1 MRVIVT
7 GGLGFIGSN
16 FIDHVL
22 ENHNEITSVLNIDRC
37 DYCARVNNVSRCS
50 DPRYTYVQ
58 ADITNMSKMKRL
70 FSDFK
75 PDVVVHFAAQS
86 HVDTSFEN
94 AEQYIHDNIIG
105 TYTILECVKEFRTS
119 REATCLSSCATNFP
133 PTAERS
139 DSGCRL
145 VHISTDE
152 VYGEVDLDE
161 TSHPDTSVL
170 NPTNP
175 YSATKAGAELLVRA
189 YGHSFKIPYVITRG
203 NNVFGPKQYPEKV
216 IPSFIDAMMKGNPCK
231 VHGEGRSRRNFI
243 YVDDVSRAVMT
254 VLQRGKNG
262 TVYNIGTRNEY
273 SVLDVFDI
281 LRELVNPEATKIHV
295 GDRPHNDKRYAV
307 DSSALQE
314 LGWSEQV
321 SFRDAIQKTV
331 EWYKENA
338 AWYT

>member
-1 MRVIVT
+1 MRVFVT

-22 ENHNEITSVLNIDRC
+22 ENHSEITAILNIDRC
-37 DYCARVNNVSRCS
+37 DYCARVHNVSRCS

-58 ADITNMSKMKRL
+58 ADITNMAKMKRL
-70 FSDFK
+70 FRDFK
-75 PDVVVHFAAQS
+75 PDAVVHFAAQS

-94 AEQYIHDNIIG
+94 AEQYIKDNIIG
-105 TYTILECVKEFRTS
+105 TYTILECVKES
-119 REATCLSSCATNFP
+119 M
-133 PTAERS
+133 
-139 DSGCRL
+139 CRL

-161 TSHPDTSVL
+161 TSNSETSVL

-175 YSATKAGAELLVRA
+175 YSATKAGAELLIKA
-189 YGHSFKIPYVITRG
+189 YGHSFGIPYVITRG

-216 IPSFIDAMMKGNPCK
+216 IPAFIDAMMKGDPCK

-254 VLQRGKNG
+254 VLHKGVSG
-262 TVYNIGTRNEY
+262 TVYNIGTHNEY
-273 SVLDVFDI
+273 SVLEVFDI
-281 LRELVNPEATKIHV
+281 LRELVNSEATKVHV

-307 DSSALQE
+307 DSEALKQ

-321 SFRDAIQKTV
+321 PFDIAIRKTV
-331 EWYKENA
+331 DWYKANTS
-338 AWYT
+338 WYT

>member
-1 MRVIVT
+1 MRVLVT

-22 ENHNEITSVLNIDRC
+22 ENHAEITAVLNVDRC
-37 DYCARVNNVSRCS
+37 DYCARVHNVSRCS

-94 AEQYIHDNIIG
+94 AEQYIKDNIIG
-105 TYTILECVKEFRTS
+105 TYTILECVKE
-119 REATCLSSCATNFP
+119 
-133 PTAERS
+133 
-139 DSGCRL
+139 SGCRL

-152 VYGEVDLDE
+152 VYGEVGLDE
-161 TSHPDTSVL
+161 TSNSETSVL

-175 YSATKAGAELLVRA
+175 YSATKAGAELMVKA
-189 YGHSFKIPYVITRG
+189 YGHSFGIPYVITRG

-216 IPSFIDAMMKGNPCK
+216 IPAFIDAMMKGDPCK

-273 SVLDVFDI
+273 SVLEVFDI
-281 LRELVNPEATKIHV
+281 LRDLVNLEATKIHV

-307 DSSALQE
+307 DSSALQG

-321 SFRDAIQKTV
+321 PFDIAIRKTV
-331 EWYKENA
+331 EWYKENT

>member
-1 MRVIVT
+1 MRVLVT

-22 ENHNEITSVLNIDRC
+22 ENHNETTAILNIDRC
-37 DYCARVNNVSRCS
+37 DYCARIHNVSQSS
-50 DPRYTYVQ
+50 DSRYSYVQ
-58 ADITNMSKMKRL
+58 TDITNMSHMKRL
-70 FSDFK
+70 FREFA

-94 AEQYIHDNIIG
+94 AEQYIKDNIIG
-105 TYTILECVKEFRTS
+105 TYTVLECVKES
-119 REATCLSSCATNFP
+119 K
-133 PTAERS
+133 
-139 DSGCRL
+139 CRL

-152 VYGEVDLDE
+152 VYGEVGLDE
-161 TSHPDTSVL
+161 TSNSETSVL

-175 YSATKAGAELLVRA
+175 YSATKAGAELLVKA
-189 YGHSFKIPYVITRG
+189 YGHSFGIPYVITRG

-216 IPSFIDAMMKGNPCK
+216 IPAFIDAMMKGNPCRI
-231 VHGEGRSRRNFI
+231 HGEGRSRRNFI

-254 VLQRGKNG
+254 VLQHGKNG

-273 SVLDVFDI
+273 SVLEIFDI
-281 LRELVNPEATKIHV
+281 LRDLVNPKATKIHV
-295 GDRPHNDKRYAV
+295 NDRPHNDKRYAV

-321 SFRDAIQKTV
+321 SFREAIQKTV
-331 EWYKENA
+331 DWYKANTS
-338 AWYT
+338 WYT

>member
-1 MRVIVT
+1 MRVFVT

-22 ENHNEITSVLNIDRC
+22 VNHTEITAVLNIDRC
-37 DYCARVNNVSRCS
+37 DYCARVHNVSHAS
-50 DPRYTYVQ
+50 DPRYSYVQ

-70 FSDFK
+70 FHEFK

-105 TYTILECVKEFRTS
+105 TYTILECVKE
-119 REATCLSSCATNFP
+119 
-133 PTAERS
+133 
-139 DSGCRL
+139 SGCRL

-161 TSHPDTSVL
+161 TSNSETSVL

-175 YSATKAGAELLVRA
+175 YSATKAGAELLVKA

-216 IPSFIDAMMKGNPCK
+216 IPAFINAMLKGEPCN
-231 VHGEGRSRRNFI
+231 VHGSGQSRRNFI

-254 VLQRGKNG
+254 VLTKGKNG

-281 LRELVNPEATKIHV
+281 LQSLVNPSATKVHV

-321 SFRDAIQKTV
+321 PFRDAIRQTV
-331 EWYKENA
+331 EWYIKYPE
-338 AWYT
+338 WYCV

>member
-1 MRVIVT
+1 MRVLTT

-16 FIDHVL
+16 FIDHIL
-22 ENHNEITSVLNIDRC
+22 TNQTEITAVLNIDRC
-37 DYCARVNNVSRCS
+37 DYCARVHNVSNCN
-50 DPRYTYVQ
+50 DPRYSYVQ

-70 FSDFK
+70 FREFK

-105 TYTILECVKEFRTS
+105 TYTILECVKET
-119 REATCLSSCATNFP
+119 
-133 PTAERS
+133 
-139 DSGCRL
+139 GCRL

-152 VYGEVDLDE
+152 VYGEVDIDE
-161 TSHPDTSVL
+161 TSNSETSVL

-175 YSATKAGAELLVRA
+175 YSATKAGAELLVKA

-216 IPSFIDAMMKGNPCK
+216 IPAFINAMMKGEHCNI
-231 VHGEGRSRRNFI
+231 HGSGQSRRNFI

-254 VLQRGKNG
+254 VLDKGKNG

-273 SVLDVFDI
+273 SVLEVFDI
-281 LRELVNPEATKIHV
+281 LRGLVNSEATKIHV

-307 DSSALQE
+307 DSSALHE

-321 SFRDAIQKTV
+321 PFQEAIRQTV
-331 EWYKENA
+331 DWYMKHPD
-338 AWYT
+338 WYCV

>member
-1 MRVIVT
+1 MRVLTT

-16 FIDHVL
+16 FIDHVIT
-22 ENHNEITSVLNIDRC
+22 NHTEITAVMNIDRC
-37 DYCARVNNVSRCS
+37 DYCARVHNVSMAN
-50 DPRYTYVQ
+50 DPRYAYVQ

-70 FSDFK
+70 FREFK
-75 PDVVVHFAAQS
+75 PEVVVHFAAQS

-94 AEQYIHDNIIG
+94 AQQYIHDNIIG
-105 TYTILECVKEFRTS
+105 TYTVLECVKET
-119 REATCLSSCATNFP
+119 
-133 PTAERS
+133 
-139 DSGCRL
+139 GCRL

-152 VYGEVDLDE
+152 VYGEVGLDE
-161 TSHPDTSVL
+161 TSNSETSVL

-175 YSATKAGAELLVRA
+175 YSATKAGAELLVKA

-216 IPSFIDAMMKGNPCK
+216 VPAFIKAMMKGEPCNI
-231 VHGEGRSRRNFI
+231 HGSGQSRRNFI

-254 VLQRGKNG
+254 VLDKGKNG

-273 SVLDVFDI
+273 SVLEVFDI
-281 LRELVNPEATKIHV
+281 LRELVNSEATKIHV

-321 SFRDAIQKTV
+321 PFQEAIRQTV
-331 EWYKENA
+331 DWYMKHPD
-338 AWYT
+338 WYCV

>member
-1 MRVIVT
+1 MRVFVT

-22 ENHNEITSVLNIDRC
+22 ENHSEITAILNIDRC
-37 DYCARVNNVSRCS
+37 DYCARVHNVSRCS
-50 DPRYTYVQ
+50 DPRYAYVQ
-58 ADITNMSKMKRL
+58 ADITNMAKMKRL
-70 FSDFK
+70 FHDFK
-75 PDVVVHFAAQS
+75 PDAVVHFAAQS

-94 AEQYIHDNIIG
+94 AEQYIKDNIIG
-105 TYTILECVKEFRTS
+105 TYTILECVKES
-119 REATCLSSCATNFP
+119 M
-133 PTAERS
+133 
-139 DSGCRL
+139 CRL

-175 YSATKAGAELLVRA
+175 YSATKAGAELLVKA

-216 IPSFIDAMMKGNPCK
+216 VPVFIDAIMKGEPCK
-231 VHGEGRSRRNFI
+231 IHGEGLSRRNFI

-254 VLQRGKNG
+254 VLHKGTSG
-262 TVYNIGTRNEY
+262 TVYNIGTCNEY
-273 SVLDVFDI
+273 SVNEIFETI
-281 LRELVNPEATKIHV
+281 REIIGQGTKV
-295 GDRPHNDKRYAV
+295 YVEDRPHNDKRYAV
-307 DSSALQE
+307 DSEALKQ

-321 SFRDAIQKTV
+321 PFDIAIRKTV
-331 EWYKENA
+331 DWYKANTS
-338 AWYT
+338 WYT

>member
-1 MRVIVT
+1 MRVLVT

-22 ENHNEITSVLNIDRC
+22 ENHTEITAILNIDRC
-37 DYCARVNNVSRCS
+37 DYCARVHNVSCNG
-50 DPRYTYVQ
+50 DPRYSYIQ

-70 FSDFK
+70 FREFK

-105 TYTILECVKEFRTS
+105 TYTILECV
-119 REATCLSSCATNFP
+119 REAT
-133 PTAERS
+133 
-139 DSGCRL
+139 CRL

-152 VYGEVDLDE
+152 VYGEVGLDE
-161 TSHPDTSVL
+161 TSNSETSVL

-175 YSATKAGAELLVRA
+175 YSATKAGAELLVKA
-189 YGHSFKIPYVITRG
+189 YGHSFGIPYVITRG

-216 IPSFIDAMMKGNPCK
+216 IPAFIDAMMKGTPCRI
-231 VHGEGRSRRNFI
+231 HGEGRSRRNFI

-254 VLQRGKNG
+254 VLQCGKNG
-262 TVYNIGTRNEY
+262 TVYNIGTHNEY

-281 LRELVNPEATKIHV
+281 LRTLVNTDATKIHV
-295 GDRPHNDKRYAV
+295 DDRPHNDKRYAV
-307 DSSALQE
+307 DSSALHE

-321 SFRDAIQKTV
+321 SFKDAIQRTV
-331 EWYKENA
+331 EWYKANTS
-338 AWYT
+338 WYT

>member
-1 MRVIVT
+1 MRVFVT

-22 ENHNEITSVLNIDRC
+22 ENHPEVVAILNIDRC
-37 DYCARVNNVSRCS
+37 DYCARVHNVSRFS
-50 DPRYTYVQ
+50 DPRYAYVQ
-58 ADITNMSKMKRL
+58 ADITNMAKMKRL
-70 FSDFK
+70 FHEFK

-94 AEQYIHDNIIG
+94 AEQYIKDNIIG
-105 TYTILECVKEFRTS
+105 TYTILECVKE
-119 REATCLSSCATNFP
+119 
-133 PTAERS
+133 
-139 DSGCRL
+139 SGCRL

-175 YSATKAGAELLVRA
+175 YSATKAGAELLVKA
-189 YGHSFKIPYVITRG
+189 YGHSFGIPYVITRG

-216 IPSFIDAMMKGNPCK
+216 IPAFIDAMMKGDSCK

-254 VLQRGKNG
+254 VLQNGKSG
-262 TVYNIGTRNEY
+262 TVYNIGTHNEY
-273 SVLDVFDI
+273 SVLEVFDI
-281 LRELVNPEATKIHV
+281 LRELVNSDATKVHV

-307 DSSALQE
+307 DSEALKQ

-321 SFRDAIQKTV
+321 PFDIAIRKTV
-331 EWYKENA
+331 DWYKANTS
-338 AWYT
+338 WYT

>member
-1 MRVIVT
+1 MFHEFT
-7 GGLGFIGSN
+7 
-16 FIDHVL
+16 
-22 ENHNEITSVLNIDRC
+22 
-37 DYCARVNNVSRCS
+37 
-50 DPRYTYVQ
+50 
-58 ADITNMSKMKRL
+58 
-70 FSDFK
+70 
-75 PDVVVHFAAQS
+75 PDVVIHFAAQS

-105 TYTILECVKEFRTS
+105 TYTILECVKEIRAS

-175 YSATKAGAELLVRA
+175 YSATKAGAELLVKA
-189 YGHSFKIPYVITRG
+189 YGHSFGIPYVITRG

-216 IPSFIDAMMKGNPCK
+216 IPAFIDAMMKGEPCK
-231 VHGEGRSRRNFI
+231 IHGEGRSRRNFI
-243 YVDDVSRAVMT
+243 YVDDVSRAVMA
-254 VLQRGKNG
+254 VLQHGKNG

-273 SVLDVFDI
+273 SVLEVFDI
-281 LRELVNPEATKIHV
+281 LRELVNPDATKINV
-295 GDRPHNDKRYAV
+295 NDRPHNDKRYAV
-307 DSSALQE
+307 DSSALYE
-314 LGWSEQV
+314 IGWSEQV
-321 SFRDAIQKTV
+321 SFDDAIQKTV
-331 EWYKENA
+331 QWYKENA
-338 AWYT
+338 FWYT

>member
-1 MRVIVT
+1 MRVLVT

-22 ENHNEITSVLNIDRC
+22 VNHSEITAVLNIDRC
-37 DYCARVNNVSRCS
+37 DYCARVHNVSHAEDS
-50 DPRYTYVQ
+50 RYSYVQ

-70 FSDFK
+70 FREFK
-75 PDVVVHFAAQS
+75 PDAVIHFAAQS

-94 AEQYIHDNIIG
+94 AEQYISDNIIG
-105 TYTILECVKEFRTS
+105 TYTVLECVKE
-119 REATCLSSCATNFP
+119 N
-133 PTAERS
+133 
-139 DSGCRL
+139 GCRL

-152 VYGEVDLDE
+152 VYGEVDIDE
-161 TSHPDTSVL
+161 TSHPMTSVL

-216 IPSFIDAMMKGNPCK
+216 VPAFINAMMSHQPCTI
-231 VHGEGRSRRNFI
+231 HGEGKSRRNFI

-254 VLQRGKNG
+254 VLQKGVTG
-262 TVYNIGTRNEY
+262 TVYNIGTKNEY
-273 SVLDVFDI
+273 SVNEIFDL
-281 LRELVNPEATKIHV
+281 LRVLVDPDATKVHV

-321 SFRDAIQKTV
+321 DFHDAIKKTV
-331 EWYKENA
+331 IWYMEHPEWYCVRMA
-338 AWYT
+338 

>member
-1 MRVIVT
+1 MRVLTT

-22 ENHNEITSVLNIDRC
+22 TKHTEIIAVMNIDRC
-37 DYCARVNNVSRCS
+37 DYCARVHNVSHANDS
-50 DPRYTYVQ
+50 RYSYVQ

-70 FSDFK
+70 FREFK

-105 TYTILECVKEFRTS
+105 TYTILECVKET
-119 REATCLSSCATNFP
+119 
-133 PTAERS
+133 
-139 DSGCRL
+139 GCRL
-145 VHISTDE
+145 IHISTDE
-152 VYGEVDLDE
+152 VYGEVGLDE
-161 TSHPDTSVL
+161 TSNSETSVL

-175 YSATKAGAELLVRA
+175 YSATKAGAELLVKA

-216 IPSFIDAMMKGNPCK
+216 VPAFIKAMMKGEPCNI
-231 VHGEGRSRRNFI
+231 HGSGQSRRNFI

-254 VLQRGKNG
+254 ILDKGKNG

-273 SVLDVFDI
+273 SVLEVFDI
-281 LRELVNPEATKIHV
+281 LRELVNSEATKIHV

-307 DSSALQE
+307 DSSSLQD

-321 SFRDAIQKTV
+321 PFQEAIRQTV
-331 EWYKENA
+331 DWYMKHPD
-338 AWYT
+338 WYCV

>member
-1 MRVIVT
+1 MRVFVT

-22 ENHNEITSVLNIDRC
+22 ENHSEIEAILNVDRC
-37 DYCARVNNVSRCS
+37 DYCARVHNVSRCS
-50 DPRYTYVQ
+50 DPRYSYIQ

-70 FSDFK
+70 FREFK
-75 PDVVVHFAAQS
+75 PGVVIHFAAQS

-105 TYTILECVKEFRTS
+105 TYTILECVK
-119 REATCLSSCATNFP
+119 
-133 PTAERS
+133 
-139 DSGCRL
+139 DSKCRL

-175 YSATKAGAELLVRA
+175 YSATKAGAELLVKA

-216 IPSFIDAMMKGNPCK
+216 IPAFIDAMMKGNPCRI
-231 VHGEGRSRRNFI
+231 HGEGRSRRNFI

-254 VLQRGKNG
+254 VLQNGKNG

-273 SVLDVFDI
+273 SVLEVFDI
-281 LRELVNPEATKIHV
+281 LRELVNSEATKIHM

-307 DSSALQE
+307 DSSALHE

-321 SFRDAIQKTV
+321 PFQDAIQRTV
-331 EWYKENA
+331 DWYKANTS
-338 AWYT
+338 WYT

>member
-1 MRVIVT
+1 MRVFVT

-16 FIDHVL
+16 FIDHVI
-22 ENHNEITSVLNIDRC
+22 ENHTEITSILNIDRC
-37 DYCARVNNVSRCS
+37 DYCARVHNVSRCS

-58 ADITNMSKMKRL
+58 ADITNMAKMKRL
-70 FSDFK
+70 FRDFK
-75 PDVVVHFAAQS
+75 PDAVVHFAAQS

-94 AEQYIHDNIIG
+94 AEQYIKDNIIG
-105 TYTILECVKEFRTS
+105 TYTILECVKES
-119 REATCLSSCATNFP
+119 M
-133 PTAERS
+133 
-139 DSGCRL
+139 CRL

-161 TSHPDTSVL
+161 TSNSETSVL

-175 YSATKAGAELLVRA
+175 YSATKAGAELLVKA
-189 YGHSFKIPYVITRG
+189 YGHSFGIPYVITRG

-216 IPSFIDAMMKGNPCK
+216 IPAFIDAMMKRDPCK

-254 VLQRGKNG
+254 VLQKGKNG

-273 SVLDVFDI
+273 SVLEVFEI
-281 LRELVNPEATKIHV
+281 LRELVNSEATKIHV

-307 DSSALQE
+307 DSTALQE

-321 SFRDAIQKTV
+321 PFDIAIRKTV
-331 EWYKENA
+331 DWYKANT

>member
-1 MRVIVT
+1 MRVLVT

-22 ENHNEITSVLNIDRC
+22 ENHTEITSVLNIDRC
-37 DYCARVNNVSRCS
+37 DYCARVHNVSRCS

-70 FSDFK
+70 FHEFK
-75 PDVVVHFAAQS
+75 PEVVVHFAAQS

-94 AEQYIHDNIIG
+94 AEQYIKDNIIG
-105 TYTILECVKEFRTS
+105 TYTVLECVKE
-119 REATCLSSCATNFP
+119 
-133 PTAERS
+133 
-139 DSGCRL
+139 SGCRL

-152 VYGEVDLDE
+152 VYGEVGLDE
-161 TSHPDTSVL
+161 TSNSETSVL

-216 IPSFIDAMMKGNPCK
+216 IPSFIDAMMKGDPCK

-273 SVLDVFDI
+273 SVLEVFDI
-281 LRELVNPEATKIHV
+281 LRDLVNPVATKIHV
-295 GDRPHNDKRYAV
+295 DDRPHNDKRYAV

-321 SFRDAIQKTV
+321 PFRDAIQRTV
-331 EWYKENA
+331 KWYFDNPEWYRV
-338 AWYT
+338 

>member
-1 MRVIVT
+1 MRVLVT

-22 ENHNEITSVLNIDRC
+22 ENHNETTAILNIDRC
-37 DYCARVNNVSRCS
+37 DYCARIHNVSQSS
-50 DPRYTYVQ
+50 DSRYSYVQ
-58 ADITNMSKMKRL
+58 TDITNMSHMKRL
-70 FSDFK
+70 FREFA

-94 AEQYIHDNIIG
+94 AEQYIKDNIIG
-105 TYTILECVKEFRTS
+105 TYTVLECVKES
-119 REATCLSSCATNFP
+119 K
-133 PTAERS
+133 
-139 DSGCRL
+139 CRL

-152 VYGEVDLDE
+152 VYGEVGLDE
-161 TSHPDTSVL
+161 TSNSETSVL

-175 YSATKAGAELLVRA
+175 YSATKAGAELLVKA
-189 YGHSFKIPYVITRG
+189 YGHSFGIPYVITRG

-216 IPSFIDAMMKGNPCK
+216 IPAFIDAMMKGNPCRI
-231 VHGEGRSRRNFI
+231 HGEGRSRRNFI

-254 VLQRGKNG
+254 VLQHGKNG

-273 SVLDVFDI
+273 SVLEIFDI
-281 LRELVNPEATKIHV
+281 LRALVNPEATKIHV
-295 GDRPHNDKRYAV
+295 NDRPHNDKRYAV

-321 SFRDAIQKTV
+321 SFREAIQKTV
-331 EWYKENA
+331 DWYKANTS
-338 AWYT
+338 WYT

>member
-1 MRVIVT
+1 MRVFVT

-22 ENHNEITSVLNIDRC
+22 ENHPEVVAILNIDRC
-37 DYCARVNNVSRCS
+37 DYCARVHNVSRCS

-58 ADITNMSKMKRL
+58 ADITNMAKMKRL
-70 FSDFK
+70 FRDFK
-75 PDVVVHFAAQS
+75 PDAVVHFAAQS

-94 AEQYIHDNIIG
+94 AEQYIKDNIIG
-105 TYTILECVKEFRTS
+105 TYTILECVKES
-119 REATCLSSCATNFP
+119 M
-133 PTAERS
+133 
-139 DSGCRL
+139 CRL

-161 TSHPDTSVL
+161 TSNSETSVL

-175 YSATKAGAELLVRA
+175 YSATKAGAELLVKA
-189 YGHSFKIPYVITRG
+189 YGHSFGIPYVITRG

-216 IPSFIDAMMKGNPCK
+216 IPAFIDAMMKRDPCK

-254 VLQRGKNG
+254 VLHKGVSG
-262 TVYNIGTRNEY
+262 TVYNIGTHNEY
-273 SVLDVFDI
+273 SVLEVFDI
-281 LRELVNPEATKIHV
+281 LRDLVNPEATKIHV

-307 DSSALQE
+307 DSEALKQ

-321 SFRDAIQKTV
+321 PFDIAIQKTV
-331 EWYKENA
+331 EWYKENT